1 MKDRIIKAVV
11 IQSERKIIRICP
23 HIKLSDLQKQLL
35 EEITRSRQ
43 LPHSLVQRAKIIL
56 LAAAG
61 NNNKTISQELHLQE
75 ETVGKWRKRWL
86 SAAAQLATCEE
97 KSKALWQVIETTLAD
112 APRPGIEPVFTAEQV
127 CQISALACET
137 PPEYLS
143 HWTRITLAEEAM
155 KRGIVKKIS
164 PTTIGRFL
172 KSGADKTASV
182 ALLAES

>member
-1 MKDRIIKAVV
+1 MRT
-11 IQSERKIIRICP
+11 CP
-23 HIKLSDLQKQLL
+23 NIKLSDELEPLL
-35 EEITRSRQ
+35 KEITRSRQ
-43 LPHSLVQRAKIIL
+43 LPHSLVQRAEIIL
-56 LAAAG
+56 CANVG
-61 NNNKTISQELHLQE
+61 KNNKTISQELHLRE

-86 SAAAQLATCEE
+86 SASAQLATCEGNP
-97 KSKALWQVIETTLAD
+97 KALWQVIESTLAD

-127 CQISALACET
+127 CQIIALACET

-143 HWTRITLAEEAM
+143 QWSRKTLAEEAV
-155 KRGIVKKIS
+155 KRNIVEEIS

>member
-1 MKDRIIKAVV
+1 MR
-11 IQSERKIIRICP
+11 
-23 HIKLSDLQKQLL
+23 

-43 LPHSLVQRAKIIL
+43 LAHSFVQRAKIVL
-56 LAAAG
+56 LVVAG
-61 NNNKTISQELHLQE
+61 HNNKTISQTLQLQE

-86 SAAAQLATCEE
+86 SASVQLAACEG
-97 KSKALWQVIETTLAD
+97 KPKALWQVIEATLAD
-112 APRPGIEPVFTAEQV
+112 APRPGIAPVFTPEQV
-127 CQISALACET
+127 CQIIALACET

-143 HWTRITLAEEAM
+143 HWTRKALAEECI
-155 KRGIVKKIS
+155 KRKIVETIS